1 MNKRDLNADLGVGT
15 LQFWLFLLKSSRQP
29 EGYQA
34 VSVLMGEVL
43 GSGCKQ
49 PTA

>member
-1 MNKRDLNADLGVGT
+1 MNERGLSADLGVST

-34 VSVLMGEVL
+34 VSVLLGEVL

-49 PTA
+49 PIA

>member
-1 MNKRDLNADLGVGT
+1 MNKRDLSADLGVGYSSV
-15 LQFWLFLLKSSRQP
+15 LMFLLKSSRQP